1 LGARGFFFDIDYL
14 DNTPCEP
21 VVIFRDDSGVM
32 RSLHTGSIKDGMQTL
47 ASKAFEKNYDPVLI
61 TLYLRRVP
69 DGAGQKNNFFKNIAM
84 ALNPLAGNHLGLTD
98 NGNFHNC
105 TSESRLFLSPIT
117 MYQKKFIVL
126 VNYNTSMLPR
136 TRNPKDNLH
145 YWTNARIYQ
154 DPSGPGAGLGS
165 ATMTAPTAPAA
176 VAHVGLA
183 SQLLKIGTTDKPA
196 YLTSSITT
204 FKIALSSPEYKYTVA
219 ELNELMNVLGIQCVP
234 LDVLNL
240 GVTAEHARTLNS
252 TRLPTNLAGLS
263 DKTNIKDPLSFWT
276 YAGWSWKNMPEGF
289 QDYKEG
295 FEETA
300 PVEPIKPIP
309 GFVIPKPVVPK
320 KPSSA
325 MNSNGGLVNVT

>member
-1 LGARGFFFDIDYL
+1 
-14 DNTPCEP
+14 
-21 VVIFRDDSGVM
+21 
-32 RSLHTGSIKDGMQTL
+32 
-47 ASKAFEKNYDPVLI
+47 
-61 TLYLRRVP
+61 
-69 DGAGQKNNFFKNIAM
+69 
-84 ALNPLAGNHLGLTD
+84 
-98 NGNFHNC
+98 
-105 TSESRLFLSPIT
+105 
-117 MYQKKFIVL
+117 
-126 VNYNTSMLPR
+126 
-136 TRNPKDNLH
+136 
-145 YWTNARIYQ
+145 
-154 DPSGPGAGLGS
+154 
-165 ATMTAPTAPAA
+165 MTAPTAPAA

-219 ELNELMNVLGIQCVP
+219 ELNELMNVLGIQCVS